1 MNEHS
6 ISEQDLNA
14 YVDGQLPPA
23 RRIAV
28 EAYLSEN
35 PEAAA
40 QVQAYQEQ
48 NHAIKALFNPLLNE
62 PMPERLLHAAAQAP
76 GQAPPAAPAGSA
88 PHDLASWSPWSLQRL
103 AASVV
108 LAVASAG
115 AGWIAHDQLHPG
127 AITLAADT
135 RGSDTPAASPLA
147 HRAAVAH
154 VVYSPEV
161 KHPVEV
167 GADQEEQLVKWLSK
181 RLNADI
187 RAPKLGELGYELIGG
202 RLLPGSSGPVA
213 QFMYHDATGQR
224 LTLYVSTENR
234 DNKDTAFRF
243 AQEGPVNVFYWIDGK
258 FGYALSAGID
268 KGELARIAGAVY
280 AQLGEKH

>member
-1 MNEHS
+1 MNERP
-6 ISEQDLNA
+6 ISDQDLHA
-14 YVDGQLPPA
+14 YVDGELSPA
-23 RRIAV
+23 RRIEV
-28 EAYLSEN
+28 EAWLSVS

-40 QVQAYQEQ
+40 QVQTYQEQ
-48 NHAIKALFNPLLNE
+48 NLAIKALFNPLLNE
-62 PMPERLLHAAAQAP
+62 TVPERLLQAARTPNRTAAA
-76 GQAPPAAPAGSA
+76 GSSGGLPAAAA
-88 PHDLASWSPWSLQRL
+88 PWSPWSLQRI
-103 AASVV
+103 AASIV

-115 AGWIAHDQLHPG
+115 AGWFAHDRLQP
-127 AITLAADT
+127 AIITVAAN
-135 RGSDTPAASPLA
+135 TPAASPLA
-147 HRAAVAH
+147 HQAAVAH

-161 KHPVEV
+161 KRPVEV

-187 RAPKLGELGYELIGG
+187 RPPRLGGLGYELIGG

-213 QFMYHDATGQR
+213 QFMYHDASGQR

-258 FGYALSAGID
+258 FGYALSAGIA
-268 KGELARIAGAVY
+268 KSELARIAGAVY
-280 AQLGEKH
+280 AQLGQKH